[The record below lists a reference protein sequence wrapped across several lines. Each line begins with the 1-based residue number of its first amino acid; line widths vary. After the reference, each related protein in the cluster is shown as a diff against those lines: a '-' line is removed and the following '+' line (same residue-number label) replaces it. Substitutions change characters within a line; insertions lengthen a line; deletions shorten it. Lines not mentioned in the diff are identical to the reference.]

1 MDRGK
6 FARFLE
12 EEEALRKDP
21 EYQAL
26 LQEFVRSG
34 ETLCRQLAAM
44 NQTQADAVTDYCGLL
59 IELHW
64 TVLSHFL

>member
-26 LQEFVRSG
+26 KAVQPI
-34 ETLCRQLAAM
+34 TAAPS
-44 NQTQADAVTDYCGLL
+44 NRVTPYGLN
-59 IELHW
+59 IPPG
-64 TVLSHFL
+64 